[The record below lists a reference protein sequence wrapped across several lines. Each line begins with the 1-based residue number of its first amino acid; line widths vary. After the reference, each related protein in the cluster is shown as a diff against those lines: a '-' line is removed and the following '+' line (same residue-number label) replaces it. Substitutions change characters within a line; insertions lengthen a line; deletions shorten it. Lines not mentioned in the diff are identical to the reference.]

1 MIPRLPQF
9 VYFSLLFA
17 SAVFAQTP
25 TPSDAQALEQ
35 SGKLAEAAEVWR
47 GVVAKNPRD
56 AAAWASL
63 GVDLSRLQQYQAA
76 AQAYR
81 KALALNSSLPAI
93 QLNLGLAE
101 FKSNNL
107 PAAIPPLRAALA
119 ADPRN
124 MQARTLLGLACYGT
138 GKFSEAAKH
147 LAAASAADPANA
159 ELHNVLAQSC
169 LSAKQY
175 HCALNEFSW
184 ILKRTPDSAAAHMLL
199 GEALDGL
206 GKTPEAI
213 QEFQKAVSADP
224 KAPDLHFGLGYLFW
238 KMRDYDQAAQALEA
252 ELSVAPSNAQ
262 ALAYL
267 GDSEMHRG
275 NSEKALPLLQKAVSL
290 QGNLRLAYVDIGAIL
305 TQQKQYPDALA
316 ALRRAERLD
325 SQQPDVH
332 YRLGR
337 LYQVMGETEK
347 AKIELAQ
354 VQQLQQKAEESIADK
369 MSPRPASF
377 EDKP

>member
-1 MIPRLPQF
+1 MISRHLQF
-9 VYFSLLFA
+9 AAISLFLA
-17 SAVFAQTP
+17 SAVCAQNSP
-25 TPSDAQALEQ
+25 RDAQELEH
-35 SGKLAEAAEVWR
+35 SGKLAEAAQVWR
-47 GVVAKNPRD
+47 NVVKGNPKD

-63 GVDLSRLQQYQAA
+63 GVDLSRLQHYQEAA
-76 AQAYR
+76 EAYR
-81 KALALNSSLPAI
+81 KALALSPKLPGI

-119 ADPRN
+119 TDPKST
-124 MQARTLLGLACYGT
+124 QARTLLGLSCYGT
-138 GKFSEAAKH
+138 GRFSEAAKH
-147 LAAASAADPANA
+147 LAIALAADPSNA

-213 QEFQKAVSADP
+213 QEFQLAVKADP

-238 KMRDYDQAAQALEA
+238 KLRRYDEAAQAFEA
-252 ELSVAPSNAQ
+252 ELSLDPENAQ

-267 GDSEMHRG
+267 GDTEMHQG
-275 NSEKALPLLQKAVSL
+275 SPETALPLLQKATR
-290 QGNLRLAYVDIGAIL
+290 LRDDLRVAYVDIGAIL
-305 TQQKQYPDALA
+305 TQQKQYQDALT
-316 ALRRAERLD
+316 ALRRAETLD
-325 SQQPDVH
+325 PQQPDVH

-337 LYQVMGETEK
+337 LYQILGDTEN
-347 AKIELAQ
+347 AKRELAK
-354 VQQLQQKAEESIADK
+354 VQQLQQRAEASIADK
-369 MSPRPASF
+369 MSSHAASL
-377 EDKP
+377 EKQP